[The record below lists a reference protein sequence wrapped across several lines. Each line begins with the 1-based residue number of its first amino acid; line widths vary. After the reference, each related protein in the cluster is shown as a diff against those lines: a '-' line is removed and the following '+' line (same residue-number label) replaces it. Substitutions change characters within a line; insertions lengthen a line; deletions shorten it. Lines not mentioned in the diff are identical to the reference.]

1 MQTNIKPSSSAK
13 AIPNWVELVRRRAEN
28 LREGRIALKV
38 ENRQVT
44 DIECEEKTSVFASSS
59 LADCGEVGCEQSVP
73 GPLVK
78 S

>member
-1 MQTNIKPSSSAK
+1 MQTNVKPSSSAK
-13 AIPNWVELVRRRAEN
+13 AIPNWVELVRRRAKS

-38 ENRQVT
+38 EDCQVT
-44 DIECEEKTSVFASSS
+44 EIECEENSSVYASSS

-73 GPLVK
+73 SPLVK